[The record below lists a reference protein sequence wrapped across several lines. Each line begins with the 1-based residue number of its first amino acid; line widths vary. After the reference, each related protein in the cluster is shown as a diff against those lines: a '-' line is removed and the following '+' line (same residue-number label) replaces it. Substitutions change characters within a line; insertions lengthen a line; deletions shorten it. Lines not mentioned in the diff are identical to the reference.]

1 MKRSLGTSLKKMGR
15 DASNK
20 YEKHWANKRVR
31 KIANDLSIE
40 DGVVGKPSVK
50 QKKLFIIE
58 ERRYVY
64 PRTFGWDMY
73 ADKEK
78 KVPHWSEWTKRKA
91 YVKRNARDNALDRI
105 IRENEKDDNVRSSFG
120 EKEFRAI
127 DLKK

>member
-31 KIANDLSIE
+31 KIANDLSME
-40 DGVVGKPSVK
+40 TGVVGKPAVK

-58 ERRYVY
+58 EREYIDRNSM
-64 PRTFGWDMY
+64 WWSMY
-73 ADKEK
+73 AKRGQRTPFWTDWK
-78 KVPHWSEWTKRKA
+78 KHKA
-91 YVKRNARDNALDRI
+91 YSKISARNRALEQV
-105 IRENEKDDNVRSSFG
+105 IRLHKIEQTKYSYKSD
-120 EKEFRAI
+120 KEFRAV